1 MSAISNTSDII
12 INQQNISYYDEI
24 AADYDAILKKDETNL
39 EVRKKVAE
47 KFTALVKAGS
57 VLDFGGGTGQDMGW
71 LSAHHY
77 NIFFCEPSSGM
88 RQIAMNRRKKEFAGA
103 EIYFVDENKADFRK
117 WEAVFPF
124 ESKVDAVLANFAVF
138 NCIPD
143 IELVFKNLSIVLN
156 PGGIIIAV
164 ILNSSLRKRLRSNLK
179 GTIQSLFNGNAVK
192 IRIDHN
198 GLQQQVYFH
207 TCNAIKKASSDNFEF
222 KHVERLPGSD
232 FLVIHL
238 IRK

>member
-1 MSAISNTSDII
+1 
-12 INQQNISYYDEI
+12 
-24 AADYDAILKKDETNL
+24 
-39 EVRKKVAE
+39 
-47 KFTALVKAGS
+47 
-57 VLDFGGGTGQDMGW
+57 
-71 LSAHHY
+71 
-77 NIFFCEPSSGM
+77 M
-88 RQIAMNRRKKEFAGA
+88 RQIAMNRSEKDFVDAK
-103 EIYFVDENKADFRK
+103 IYFVDQNKTDFRK
-117 WEAVFPF
+117 WEVVIPF

-143 IELVFKNLSIVLN
+143 IELVFKNLSVVLN

-179 GTIQSLFNGNAVK
+179 GTIQSLFNGEAVK

-207 TCNAIKKASSDNFEF
+207 TCNAIKKASSNNFEF
-222 KHVERLPGSD
+222 KHVERLQGSD
-232 FLVIHL
+232 FLLIHL

>member
-24 AADYDAILKKDETNL
+24 AADYDAILKKDVTNL

-47 KFTALVKAGS
+47 KFTSLVKAGS

-71 LSAHHY
+71 LSMHHY
-77 NIFFCEPSSGM
+77 NIFFCEPSNGM
-88 RQIAMNRRKKEFAGA
+88 RQIAMNRSEKDFADA
-103 EIYFVDENKADFRK
+103 KIYFVDQNKTDFRK
-117 WEAVFPF
+117 WEVVIPF

-143 IELVFKNLSIVLN
+143 IELVFKNLSVVLN

-179 GTIQSLFNGNAVK
+179 GTIQSLFNGEAVK

-222 KHVERLPGSD
+222 KHVERLHGSD
-232 FLVIHL
+232 FLLIHL

>member
-1 MSAISNTSDII
+1 MPAISNTNDIN

-47 KFTALVKAGS
+47 KFTSLVKAGS

-77 NIFFCEPSSGM
+77 NIFFCEPSNGM
-88 RQIAMNRRKKEFAGA
+88 RQIAMNRSEKDFAEA
-103 EIYFVDENKADFRK
+103 KIYFVDQNKTDFRK
-117 WEAVFPF
+117 WEVVIPF

-143 IELVFKNLSIVLN
+143 IELVFKNLSVVLN

-164 ILNSSLRKRLRSNLK
+164 ILNSSLRKRLQSNLK
-179 GTIQSLFNGNAVK
+179 GTIQSLFNGEAVK

-207 TCNAIKKASSDNFEF
+207 TCNAIKKASSNNFEF

>member
-24 AADYDAILKKDETNL
+24 AADYDAILKKDVTNL

-47 KFTALVKAGS
+47 IFTSLVKAGS

-71 LSAHHY
+71 LSTHHY
-77 NIFFCEPSSGM
+77 NIFFCEPSNGM
-88 RQIAMNRRKKEFAGA
+88 RQIAMNRSEKDFVDAK
-103 EIYFVDENKADFRK
+103 IYFVDQNKTDFRK
-117 WEAVFPF
+117 WEVVIPF

-143 IELVFKNLSIVLN
+143 IELVFKNLSVVLN

-179 GTIQSLFNGNAVK
+179 GTIQSLFNGEAVK

-207 TCNAIKKASSDNFEF
+207 TCNAIKKASSNNFEF
-222 KHVERLPGSD
+222 KHVERLHGSD
-232 FLVIHL
+232 FLLIHL

>member
-1 MSAISNTSDII
+1 MLV
-12 INQQNISYYDEI
+12 
-24 AADYDAILKKDETNL
+24 YDAILTKDVTNL

-47 KFTALVKAGS
+47 KFTSLVKAGS

-77 NIFFCEPSSGM
+77 NIFFCEPSNGM
-88 RQIAMNRRKKEFAGA
+88 RQIAMNRSEKDFADA
-103 EIYFVDENKADFRK
+103 KIYFVDQNKTDFRK
-117 WEAVFPF
+117 WEVVIPF

-143 IELVFKNLSIVLN
+143 IELVFKNLSVVLN

-179 GTIQSLFNGNAVK
+179 GTIQSLFNGKAVK
-192 IRIDHN
+192 IRIDNN
-198 GLQQQVYFH
+198 GLQQQVYFY

-222 KHVERLPGSD
+222 KHVEHLHGSD
-232 FLVIHL
+232 F
-238 IRK
+238 